1 MENKFVQSITSQIK
15 KGFPDFSEMSKEE
28 IIAYI
33 KKNYND
39 DIILRRVIKVIF
51 FAIQQDLFDVLDSGN
66 RPKREDLERFIPP
79 DPLVK
84 ENMILE
90 RALGILAERVIRG
103 EQRSNGAT
111 LSKES
116 LIERTKEEAGKRI
129 RKELAEKGLKEENE
143 NPKKNENSR
152 LPDPENIVEFR
163 ILEGKIQYDTKNYIF
178 EFIPNQAMENMFSDI
193 KHRKSSKLVEVLE
206 KRFYTMI
213 KTLYKLCK

>member
-1 MENKFVQSITSQIK
+1 MENKFIQSMTSQLK

-28 IIAYI
+28 IITYI

-39 DIILRRVIKVIF
+39 DIILRKVIKAVF
-51 FAIQQDLFDVLDSGN
+51 YAIQQDLFDVLDSGN
-66 RPKREDLERFIPP
+66 RPKKEDLERFIPP
-79 DPLVK
+79 DPLRK
-84 ENMILE
+84 ENIILE

-103 EQRSNGAT
+103 EQKSNGAT
-111 LSKES
+111 PSKEN

-129 RKELAEKGLKEENE
+129 RRELAENGLEEE
-143 NPKKNENSR
+143 IEKPKKKDGQLS
-152 LPDPENIVEFR
+152 DPEDIVEFR
-163 ILEGKIQYDTKNYIF
+163 ILEGKIQYDTKNYTF

-193 KHRKSSKLVEVLE
+193 KHRKSSKLVEALE

>member
-1 MENKFVQSITSQIK
+1 MENKFIQSMTSQLK

-28 IIAYI
+28 IITYI

-39 DIILRRVIKVIF
+39 DIILRRVIKAIF
-51 FAIQQDLFDVLDSGN
+51 YAIQQDLFDVLDSGN

-79 DPLVK
+79 DPLMK
-84 ENMILE
+84 ENIILE
-90 RALGILAERVIRG
+90 RSLSILAERVIRG
-103 EQRSNGAT
+103 EKKSNRAT
-111 LSKES
+111 PSKES

-129 RKELAEKGLKEENE
+129 RRELAEKGLKEEIKE
-143 NPKKNENSR
+143 PKKKGEKPS
-152 LPDPENIVEFR
+152 DPEDIVEFR

-178 EFIPNQAMENMFSDI
+178 EFIPNQIMENMFSDI

>member
-1 MENKFVQSITSQIK
+1 MENKFIQSMTSQLK

-28 IIAYI
+28 IITYI

-39 DIILRRVIKVIF
+39 DIILRRVIKAIF
-51 FAIQQDLFDVLDSGN
+51 YAIQQDLFDVLDSGN
-66 RPKREDLERFIPP
+66 RPKKEDLERFIPP
-79 DPLVK
+79 DPLMK
-84 ENMILE
+84 ENIILE
-90 RALGILAERVIRG
+90 RSLGILAERVIRG
-103 EQRSNGAT
+103 EQKSNRAT
-111 LSKES
+111 PSKES

-129 RKELAEKGLKEENE
+129 RRELAEKGLKEEIKE
-143 NPKKNENSR
+143 PEKKGGQPS
-152 LPDPENIVEFR
+152 DPENIVEFR

-178 EFIPNQAMENMFSDI
+178 EFIPNQTMEDMFSDI

>member
-1 MENKFVQSITSQIK
+1 MENKFIQSMTSQLK

-28 IIAYI
+28 IITYI

-39 DIILRRVIKVIF
+39 DIILRRVIKAIF
-51 FAIQQDLFDVLDSGN
+51 YAIQQDLFDVLDSGN

-79 DPLVK
+79 DPLMK
-84 ENMILE
+84 ENIILE
-90 RALGILAERVIRG
+90 RSLSILAERVIRG
-103 EQRSNGAT
+103 EKKSNKAT
-111 LSKES
+111 PSKES

-129 RKELAEKGLKEENE
+129 RRELAEKGLKEEIKE
-143 NPKKNENSR
+143 PKKKGEQPS
-152 LPDPENIVEFR
+152 DPEDIVEFR

-178 EFIPNQAMENMFSDI
+178 EFIPNQIMENMFSDI

>member
-15 KGFPDFSEMSKEE
+15 KGFPNFSEMSKEE
-28 IIAYI
+28 IIAYV

-66 RPKREDLERFIPP
+66 RPKKEDLERFIPP

-90 RALGILAERVIRG
+90 RALSILAERVIRG
-103 EQRSNGAT
+103 EQRSNRT
-111 LSKES
+111 TPSKES

-129 RKELAEKGLKEENE
+129 RRELAEKGLKEEDE
-143 NPKKNENSR
+143 KPKKKNSR

-178 EFIPNQAMENMFSDI
+178 EFIPNQAM
-193 KHRKSSKLVEVLE
+193 
-206 KRFYTMI
+206 
-213 KTLYKLCK
+213 

>member
-1 MENKFVQSITSQIK
+1 MENKFIQSMTSQLK

-28 IIAYI
+28 IITYI

-39 DIILRRVIKVIF
+39 DIILRRVIKAIF
-51 FAIQQDLFDVLDSGN
+51 YAIQQDLFDVLDSGN

-79 DPLVK
+79 DPLMK
-84 ENMILE
+84 ENIILE
-90 RALGILAERVIRG
+90 RSLSILAERVIRG
-103 EQRSNGAT
+103 EKKSNRAT
-111 LSKES
+111 PSKES

-129 RKELAEKGLKEENE
+129 RRELAEKGLKEEIKE
-143 NPKKNENSR
+143 PKKKGEQPS
-152 LPDPENIVEFR
+152 DPEDIVEFR

-178 EFIPNQAMENMFSDI
+178 EFIPNQIMENMFSDI